1 MPHSTLKKKS
11 SSIAFHYVREG
22 CAKDEWRTAYINT
35 HNNPSD
41 MLTKSLPGGEKC
53 TLFTS
58 YVLYYIT

>member
-11 SSIAFHYVREG
+11 SSIAYHYVRGG
-22 CAKDEWRTAYINT
+22 CAKDEWRTTYINT

-41 MLTKSLPGGEKC
+41 MLTKSLVGGEKR